1 MNTGQGDLPMK
12 TTTLINPFT
21 LDTNTTSNYE
31 VLENEVV
38 KGKKFEGLTISGS
51 LFSLMT
57 FDEVSFLSC
66 VFYASKMENCTFKGV
81 TFENCTFEFTN
92 IYNCNFIACTFKNCK
107 WAYSPNKKST
117 FSRCE
122 LDHSSRY
129 FLAKESTLV
138 FEDCFTVDPKEDM
151 THTTLNYIELFEKW
165 AA

>member
-1 MNTGQGDLPMK
+1 MK

-21 LDTNTTSNYE
+21 LDTNLTNNYE

-57 FDEVSFLSC
+57 FEGVDFLSC

-81 TFENCTFEFTN
+81 TFENCTFEFTSL
-92 IYNCNFIACTFKNCK
+92 YGCKFIACTFKNCK
-107 WAYSPNKKST
+107 WAYSPIKKST
-117 FSRCE
+117 LEQCE
-122 LDHSSRY
+122 LDHQSRH
-129 FLAKESTLV
+129 FLAKERSV
-138 FEDCFTVDPKEDM
+138 DFVDCFTADPKEEM
-151 THTTLNYIELFEKW
+151 TQTTLNYIELFEKW